1 MIELSGADPLD
12 HAAGW
17 NEHLAVDPEA
27 YGAALDR
34 WTSYFEELGVEWIS
48 EGAVLL
54 HKRPGE
60 VHMIRTDSADE
71 DELEFAGDQ
80 ILRVFDALALVADVD
95 DPQELLG
102 ERFSLAD
109 ETQIEYTADDD
120 GARVVL
126 EEGTWPSL
134 EVDDETADI
143 LGELDGHATLAE
155 AIDRA
160 RVPRRRSTLEEIQ
173 ELLELGMLELHR

>member
-1 MIELSGADPLD
+1 
-12 HAAGW
+12 
-17 NEHLAVDPEA
+17 
-27 YGAALDR
+27 
-34 WTSYFEELGVEWIS
+34 
-48 EGAVLL
+48 
-54 HKRPGE
+54 
-60 VHMIRTDSADE
+60 MIRTDSADE

-80 ILRVFDALALVADVD
+80 ILRVFDALSVVADVD

-109 ETQIEYTADDD
+109 DTQIEYRADED

-134 EVDDETADI
+134 DVDDETADI
-143 LGELDGHATLAE
+143 LGELDGRATLAE

-173 ELLELGMLELHR
+173 ELFELGMLNLHR